1 MEEFVTWTTL
11 GTYAGAVTMVTL
23 ITQFIKQFGFM
34 KNINNQIVSYVISV
48 LILIGALCFSHSG
61 EAINIET
68 VILCFV
74 NAVIVA
80 LASNGVYDGVTTGME
95 KIQEYKHEE

>member
-1 MEEFVTWTTL
+1 MDEFVTWTTL

-34 KNINNQIVSYVISV
+34 KNINNQIISYVISV
-48 LILIGALCFSHSG
+48 LILIGSLCFSHSG

-74 NAVIVA
+74 NAVIVS

>member
-34 KNINNQIVSYVISV
+34 KNINNQIISYVISV
-48 LILIGALCFSHSG
+48 L
-61 EAINIET
+61 
-68 VILCFV
+68 VILEKPS
-74 NAVIVA
+74 IPKQLSSA
-80 LASNGVYDGVTTGME
+80 LSM
-95 KIQEYKHEE
+95 QLS

>member
-1 MEEFVTWTTL
+1 MESL
-11 GTYAGAVTMVTL
+11 L
-23 ITQFIKQFGFM
+23 L
-34 KNINNQIVSYVISV
+34 NYVISV

-74 NAVIVA
+74 NAVIVS

>member
-1 MEEFVTWTTL
+1 MNEFVNWNTL
-11 GTYAGAVTMVTL
+11 GTYAGAVMMVAL
-23 ITQFIKQFGFM
+23 ITQFVKQIKILE
-34 KNINNQIVSYVISV
+34 KVNSQIISYVISV

-61 EAINIET
+61 EAVNPET
-68 VILCFV
+68 IILCFV

>member
-1 MEEFVTWTTL
+1 MNEFVNWTTL
-11 GTYAGAVTMVTL
+11 GTYAGAVMMVTL
-23 ITQFIKQFGFM
+23 ITQFLKQFGFM

-48 LILIGALCFSHSG
+48 LILIGSLCFSHSC
-61 EAINIET
+61 EAVNPET
-68 VILCFV
+68 IILCFV